1 VSETGCAAEGCR
13 LAAVHRCAYE
23 DDSGVRCATAWCD
36 EHIERVGSLGVCRRH
51 RQTLE
56 IIRSRQSGVYE
67 VLARPAVADR
77 SLSLT
82 AHLAEVLGPS
92 VERLLEGHLDAWPD
106 AHLQSERYPRPFWD
120 AHGKLTGWEL
130 GWSILSPRGLHLRVA
145 VRARSGAA
153 RPSVQVVAEHLV
165 AYDGEP
171 AAESVRGRQTAA
183 QKELVHQIEELL
195 DRALRGL
202 PATWRPV

>member
-1 VSETGCAAEGCR
+1 MSEAGCAAEGCR
-13 LAAVHRCAYE
+13 QAAVHRCAYE

-36 EHIERVGSLGVCRRH
+36 GHIERVDGLAVCRRH

-67 VLARPAVADR
+67 VLARPAVTDR

-82 AHLAEVLGPS
+82 AHLAEVIGPS

-106 AHLQSERYPRPFWD
+106 AHLESERYPRPFWD
-120 AHGKLTGWEL
+120 AQAKLSGWEL

-145 VRARSGAA
+145 VRARIAA
-153 RPSVQVVAEHLV
+153 VRPSVQVVAEHLV
-165 AYDGEP
+165 AYDGEL

-183 QKELVHQIEELL
+183 QKELVRHIEELL
-195 DRALRGL
+195 DQALRGL